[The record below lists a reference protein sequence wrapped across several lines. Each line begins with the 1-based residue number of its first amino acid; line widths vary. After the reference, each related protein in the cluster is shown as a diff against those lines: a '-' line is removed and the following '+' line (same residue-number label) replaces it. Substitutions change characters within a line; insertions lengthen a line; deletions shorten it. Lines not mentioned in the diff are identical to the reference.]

1 MLLLSSRHTT
11 DGRNYRDNYSLLAIA
26 DTFEI
31 NQTVKISDENLNG
44 NIVKLKTKSAEILA
58 IADSGSSISFLNET
72 TARRIHQNDKSTVKK
87 FPPEDTA
94 RNLSCYNRKDIIPK
108 GRLILAKEFGEWT
121 IESAP
126 YIVVDDQN
134 ANILGRNL
142 LPNIGK
148 KLVQEKP
155 QYKQVLNIIEED
167 KSHPEM
173 VRKKFHKFI
182 C

>member
-1 MLLLSSRHTT
+1 MKANLTKLKITTQLLLLSSRHTT

-87 FPPEDTA
+87 IPPEDTA

-121 IESAP
+121 IDRP
-126 YIVVDDQN
+126 HILWWTTKTQTFLVVIYSQTS
-134 ANILGRNL
+134 
-142 LPNIGK
+142 
-148 KLVQEKP
+148 EK
-155 QYKQVLNIIEED
+155 N
-167 KSHPEM
+167 
-173 VRKKFHKFI
+173 
-182 C
+182 